1 MRRETIGLA
10 YFNQLINWLV
20 VLPAA
25 ETTIICQAEST
36 PP

>member
-1 MRRETIGLA
+1 MRRETIGLLS
-10 YFNQLINWLV
+10 FNQLINWLV

-25 ETTIICQAEST
+25 ETTTYRQAEST